1 MPQSDNYSLLIQK
14 LDAFTRKYYIN
25 QVIRGLLYS
34 IGLILLLF
42 LGMTL
47 LENYFYFSTSGRKL
61 LFFSFVAVSVLA
73 LAGWVLLPLARYFR
87 LGSVISHEKAA
98 QIVGAHFTNVKD
110 KLLNVLQLRHQANA
124 AGGQELILASIN
136 QKSAEISPVP
146 FRNAIDLKDNRRYLR
161 YALPPLLLLLLILVV
176 NAGMITNPAERL
188 LKNGQTFERPAPFH
202 FNLQGADDLTVVQ
215 YEDFPITVEVDGEV
229 LPNEVFIDVDDYQY
243 RMTKT
248 GPGTFTYTFNGVQ
261 KETDFR
267 IFSGL
272 VETERYALNVL
283 KKPNILG
290 FEIKLDYP
298 AYTGRKDETLNNIG
312 DMVVPIG
319 TQLDWVFNSEHTDDV
334 TLAFSG
340 NPEETPT
347 ERFADALFTYQKRA
361 LKDERYQLFV
371 GNDDL
376 PRADSVAYSISV
388 IPDQYPVIKVE
399 KFEDSLDT
407 KTLYFV
413 GDAADDYGLHSLTF
427 NYRIKKEDGTQG
439 ELRSEPIAFGG
450 GKQARYNHLWNV
462 ADLGLAPGDELSYFF
477 ETFDNDAVNGR
488 KSARTNVMLFS
499 VPTEEEYEAQE
510 EANNEE
516 IKDKLE
522 EAMKESK
529 KIKEEMKALR
539 EKLLQKKEMDWQ
551 DKKELEKLL
560 ERQKELQNE
569 LKDAQK
575 AFEENMKNQEE
586 FSNTEEKTKEKQEKL
601 QELFEEAQNQE
612 MQELMRKIEELQQ
625 ELNKDEALD
634 LMEQFEQ
641 EDEEMEMDLDRLKE
655 LFKELELEAEMERT
669 IDKLEELAEEQEELS
684 EETKEAEENKDEMS
698 EQEQQAKQEELK
710 EKQEELNE
718 EFEKVQEQMDEM
730 EKKNAE
736 LEKPKEMDPQEEQQE
751 QIEQDMQ
758 ESQENLEKQD
768 NKKASQ
774 KQKDAAQKMQ
784 QMAQQMQQQQQGQQM
799 EQMQEDM
806 EALRQL
812 LENLMGISFEQEDLI
827 EQFDLATVN
836 TPRYVELVQT
846 QFKLKDDFRLVEDS
860 LQALSKRVI
869 QIESFV
875 TEKVLEVKENMKESI
890 EQLEERKQPQAANY
904 QQRSMKNVNDLAL
917 MLSEVMD
924 QMQQQMSGMMSGQQ
938 MCSKPGGQGG
948 KPGNVPMDKITKGQG
963 ELNKEMQEKMKGKK
977 DGKGQGGGE
986 GGTSEEFAKM
996 AAQQAALRQALRE
1009 KQKALQEQGKGK
1021 QAGELQDL
1029 IDAMNKVETDLVN
1042 KRLNNEMLQR
1052 QQDILTRLLEA
1063 EKAERERKFDNKR
1076 KAETAEQYER
1086 KFPPSL
1092 EEYIKKRE
1100 AEIEQYKT
1108 VSPSLRPYYKF
1119 LVQEYYNELKN

>member
-1 MPQSDNYSLLIQK
+1 MSQSDNYSLLIQK
-14 LDAFTRKYYIN
+14 LDQFTRKYYIN

-34 IGLILLLF
+34 TGLILLLF
-42 LGMTL
+42 LGMAL
-47 LENYFYFSTSGRKL
+47 LENYFYFSTGTRKL
-61 LFFSFVAVSVLA
+61 LFFSFVGISIVA
-73 LAGWVLLPLARYFR
+73 LVGWVLLPLARYFR
-87 LGSVISHEKAA
+87 LGKVISHEKAA
-98 QIVGAHFTNVKD
+98 QIVGSHFTNVKD
-110 KLLNVLQLRHQANA
+110 KLLNVLQLRHQAEA
-124 AGGQELILASIN
+124 QGSHELILASIN

-146 FRNAIDLKDNRRYLR
+146 FRNAIDLRDNRRYLR
-161 YALPPLLLLLLILVV
+161 YALPPLLLLLIILAV
-176 NAGMITNPAERL
+176 NAGMITNPTERL

-202 FNLQGADDLTVVQ
+202 FNLREQNNLTVVQ

-229 LPNEVFIDVDDYQY
+229 LPNEVFIEVDDYQY

-248 GPGTFTYTFNGVQ
+248 APGTFTYTFNGVQ
-261 KETDFR
+261 DETDFR
-267 IFSGL
+267 IYSGL

-283 KKPNILG
+283 RKPNILG

-298 AYTGRKDETLNNIG
+298 AYTGRRDETLANIG
-312 DMVVPIG
+312 DVVVPIG
-319 TQLDWVFNSEHTDDV
+319 TQLDWVFNSQYTDRLS
-334 TLAFSG
+334 LAFG
-340 NPEETPT
+340 GDTDEIDT
-347 ERFADALFTYQKRA
+347 ERFGDELFTYQKRA
-361 LKDERYQLFV
+361 LKDERYQLYV
-371 GNDDL
+371 SNADL

-413 GDAADDYGLHSLTF
+413 GDAADDYGLHSLSF
-427 NYRIKKEDGTQG
+427 NYRVKKEDGSQG
-439 ELRSEPIAFGG
+439 DLRSEPIAFGA
-450 GKQARYNHLWNV
+450 GKQARYSHLWNV
-462 ADLGLAPGDELSYFF
+462 AELDLAPGDELSYYF

-488 KSARTNVMLFS
+488 KSARTSVMVYS
-499 VPTEEEYEAQE
+499 VPTEEEYEQQE
-510 EANNEE
+510 EANDEE
-516 IKDKLE
+516 IKAKLD
-522 EAMKESK
+522 EAIKESK

-560 ERQKELQNE
+560 ERQKELQQQ
-569 LKDAQK
+569 LKEAQE

-586 FSNTEEKTKEKQEKL
+586 FSQTEEETQEKQEKL

-612 MQELMRKIEELQQ
+612 LQELMQKIEALQQ
-625 ELNKDEALD
+625 ELQKDEALEM
-634 LMEQFEQ
+634 MEQFEQ
-641 EDEEMEMDLDRLKE
+641 EDEEMEMDLERLQE

-669 IDKLEELAEEQEELS
+669 IDKLEELAEEQQELA
-684 EETKEAEENKDEMS
+684 EETEEAEEKQEEMT
-698 EQEQQAKQEELK
+698 EQEQAAKQEELQ
-710 EKQEELNE
+710 EKQEKLNE
-718 EFEKVQEQMDEM
+718 EFEQLQEKMDEM
-730 EKKNAE
+730 EQKNEA
-736 LEKPKEMDPQEEQQE
+736 LEKPKDMDPMDEEQE
-751 QIEQDMQ
+751 AIEQDMQ

-768 NKKASQ
+768 NKKASK
-774 KQKDAAQKMQ
+774 KQKEAAQKMQ
-784 QMAQQMQQQQQGQQM
+784 QMAQQMQQQQQSQQM
-799 EQMQEDM
+799 EQMEEDM

-827 EQFDLATVN
+827 AQFGEATVN
-836 TPRYVELVQT
+836 TPRYVELVQN
-846 QFKLKDDFRLVEDS
+846 QFKLQDDFRLVEDS

-917 MLSEVMD
+917 MLSEVMN
-924 QMQQQMSGMMSGQQ
+924 QMQQQMSGMMQGQQ

-963 ELNKEMQEKMKGKK
+963 ELNKQMQEMQKGKK
-977 DGKGQGGGE
+977 DGKGGKGGQGGS
-986 GGTSEEFAKM
+986 SEEFAKM

-1009 KQKALQEQGKGK
+1009 KQKQLQEQGKG
-1021 QAGELQDL
+1021 GTELQDL

-1042 KRLNNEMLQR
+1042 KRLTNELLER

-1063 EKAERERKFDNKR
+1063 EQAERERKFDNER
-1076 KAETAEQYER
+1076 KGETADQYER

>member
-1 MPQSDNYSLLIQK
+1 MPQPDNYTLLIQK
-14 LDAFTRKYYIN
+14 LDQFTRKYYIN

-34 IGLILLLF
+34 TGLILLLF
-42 LGMTL
+42 LAMAL
-47 LENYFYFSTSGRKL
+47 LENYFYFSTTGRKL
-61 LFFSFVAVSVLA
+61 MFFSFVGVSVVA
-73 LAGWVLLPLARYFR
+73 LVGWVLLPLAHYFR

-98 QIVGAHFTNVKD
+98 QIVGSHFTNVKD
-110 KLLNVLQLRHQANA
+110 KLLNVLQLRHQADA
-124 AGGQELILASIN
+124 QSGQELILASIN

-146 FRNAIDLKDNRRYLR
+146 FRNAIDLRDNRRYLR
-161 YALPPLLLLLLILVV
+161 YALPPLLLLLVILAV
-176 NAGMITNPAERL
+176 NAGMITDPTERL
-188 LKNGQTFERPAPFH
+188 LKNGQTFERPAPFQ
-202 FNLQGADDLTVVQ
+202 FSLQEQDDLTVVQ

-298 AYTGRKDETLNNIG
+298 AYTGRKDETLANIG
-312 DMVVPIG
+312 DLVVPIG
-319 TQLDWVFNSEHTDDV
+319 TKLDWVFNSQYTDQLS
-334 TLAFSG
+334 LAFSG
-340 NPEETPT
+340 NADEIAT
-347 ERFADALFTYQKRA
+347 ERFSDELFTYQKRA

-371 GNDDL
+371 SNDDL

-413 GDAADDYGLHSLTF
+413 GDAADDYGLSSLTF
-427 NYRIKKEDGTQG
+427 NYRVKKEDGAQG
-439 ELRSEPIAFGG
+439 ELRSESMGIKR
-450 GKQARYNHLWNV
+450 GKQARYSHLWNV
-462 ADLGLAPGDELSYFF
+462 AELELSPGDELTYYF
-477 ETFDNDAVNGR
+477 ETYDNDAVNGR
-488 KSARTNVMLFS
+488 KSARTNVMVYS
-499 VPTEEEYEAQE
+499 VPTEEQYEQQE
-510 EANNEE
+510 EANDEE
-516 IKDKLE
+516 IKAKLD

-560 ERQKELQNE
+560 ERQKELQQQ
-569 LKDAQK
+569 LKDAQE

-586 FSNTEEKTKEKQEKL
+586 FSKTEEETKEKQEKL

-612 MQELMRKIEELQQ
+612 MLELMQKIEELQQ
-625 ELNKDEALD
+625 ELNKDEALEM
-634 LMEQFEQ
+634 MEQFEQ
-641 EDEEMEMDLDRLKE
+641 EDEEMEMDLERLKE

-669 IDKLEELAEEQEELS
+669 IDKLEELAEEQQALA
-684 EETKEAEENKDEMS
+684 EETEAAEENKEEMS
-698 EQEQQAKQEELK
+698 EQEQDAKQEELK

-718 EFEKVQEQMDEM
+718 EFEKLQEKMDEM
-730 EKKNAE
+730 QKKNEE
-736 LEKPKEMDPQEEQQE
+736 LEKPKEMDAQEEQQE
-751 QIEQDMQ
+751 EIEQDMQ
-758 ESQENLEKQD
+758 ESQENLEKKD
-768 NKKASQ
+768 NQKASE
-774 KQKDAAQKMQ
+774 KQKDAAEKMQ

-806 EALRQL
+806 ESLRQL

-827 EQFDLATVN
+827 ELFGAATVN
-836 TPRYVELVQT
+836 TPRYVELVQN
-846 QFKLKDDFRLVEDS
+846 QFKLQDDFRLVEDS

-917 MLSEVMD
+917 MLSEVMN
-924 QMQQQMSGMMSGQQ
+924 QMQQQMSGMMQGNQ

-963 ELNKEMQEKMKGKK
+963 ELNKQMEKMQQGQK
-977 DGKGQGGGE
+977 DGKGGKGGS

-1009 KQKALQEQGKGK
+1009 KQKQLQEQGKG
-1021 QAGELQDL
+1021 GTELQDL

-1042 KRLNNEMLQR
+1042 KRLTNEMLKR

-1063 EKAERERKFDNKR
+1063 EQAERERKFDNKR
-1076 KAETAEQYER
+1076 KGETAEQYER